1 MALQGSCSSDMQPN
15 RIEISVRG
23 MAPKPW
29 ATGELPWRRLVS
41 DSCAELTSI
50 DHEALQ
56 DVAAFEV
63 TLVFFLSP
71 ARCQDTDLDNLA
83 KPVLDTIFLIDRPQ
97 TQDRTLTGAL
107 VKRNDNA
114 IRRLTLEKRPVHE
127 PAELGVDILVEW
139 SPQLD

>member
-1 MALQGSCSSDMQPN
+1 MQPN
-15 RIEISVRG
+15 RLEICIRG

-29 ATGELPWRRLVS
+29 ATGEIPWRRMVAN
-41 DSCAELTSI
+41 SCAEVTCI
-50 DHEALQ
+50 DHDALSK
-56 DVAAFEV
+56 VASFEV

-83 KPVLDTIFLIDRPQ
+83 KPNLDTIFLIDRPQ
-97 TQDRTLTGAL
+97 TKDGTLTGAL

-114 IRRLTLEKRPVHE
+114 IRKLTLEKIPVHE

-139 SPQLD
+139 SPHLD